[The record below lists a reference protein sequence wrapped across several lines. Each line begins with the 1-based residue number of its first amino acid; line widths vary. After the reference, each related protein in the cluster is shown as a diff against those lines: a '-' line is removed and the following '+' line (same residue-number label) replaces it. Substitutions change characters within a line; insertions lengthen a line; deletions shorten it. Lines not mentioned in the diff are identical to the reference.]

1 MKSFLYL
8 AKEPD
13 NNVMKELPI
22 LAKKGELTVVACNEG
37 YLEFYQNMGY
47 NTITLENFFSL

>member
-47 NTITLENFFSL
+47 NTITLETFFSL